1 MNLWNELQPIQL
13 TQAQDYSLTWRW
25 TNDGQFSSSS
35 ACAATLTANIRPPYA
50 KLAWSSD
57 APPKCQFF
65 VWLAAQDRCLTADN
79 LAKRGWPHNPLCLLC
94 LQEPE
99 TAAHLLTSC
108 SFAKEVWH
116 LTLCKLNMSPA
127 MAAVHDDSLVSWWQR
142 TNASMGKER
151 AKSWRS
157 ILALVW
163 WNLWKERNDR
173 TFRNISCH
181 PTQLFLKIQVEA
193 KDWVDAGRKRAMALV
208 ERPLEPD

>member
-1 MNLWNELQPIQL
+1 M
-13 TQAQDYSLTWRW
+13 
-25 TNDGQFSSSS
+25 
-35 ACAATLTANIRPPYA
+35 
-50 KLAWSSD
+50 
-57 APPKCQFF
+57 
-65 VWLAAQDRCLTADN
+65 
-79 LAKRGWPHNPLCLLC
+79 
-94 LQEPE
+94 
-99 TAAHLLTSC
+99 
-108 SFAKEVWH
+108 
-116 LTLCKLNMSPA
+116 TLCKLNMSSTW
-127 MAAVHDDSLVSWWQR
+127 AATDDDSLVSWWHR
-142 TNASMGKER
+142 TNSSMGKEK